1 MKAIVNGRILL
12 PDAEVGGKALLY
24 DERIIGV
31 AEESEAAR
39 AEEVMDARGAYVS
52 PGLVDVHIHGYGG
65 VDVSDDKPEDIRRMA
80 GALLAN
86 GVTAFLPTS
95 LTVSWDTLESI
106 CRHIRALTAESR
118 AQDFPGAEILGMHM
132 EGPFI
137 NPDKKGAQ
145 NEKYILPPDAQRV
158 IPFQDVIRVIT
169 FAPEMPGGMEFA
181 RTLRQETGIALSI
194 GHTSATFSQAM
205 AAIGLGVSRS
215 THTFNAMTP
224 LMHRDPGVVGAAL
237 NSDIYTELIADT
249 FHVSKGLFPMMA
261 KLKGPRLVLI
271 TDALRSAG
279 MPDGEYE
286 NGGQT
291 FVVKGIECRLPDGTI
306 AGSVLRLNQA
316 VRNFRDHAC
325 VPMYAAVRAASLN
338 AAESAGLA
346 QKKGSLT
353 PGKDADIVLMDEACA
368 VKATIVR
375 GICKYTKQDTK

>member
-12 PDAEVGGKALLY
+12 PDAEVRGKALLY
-24 DERIIGV
+24 GERIIGV
-31 AEESEAAR
+31 AEEGAA
-39 AEEVMDARGAYVS
+39 AQADEVLDARGAYVS

-65 VDVSDDKPEDIRRMA
+65 ADVSDDEPDDIRRMA
-80 GALLAN
+80 GALLQN

-95 LTVSWDTLESI
+95 LTVPWETLESV
-106 CRHIRALTAESR
+106 CRHIRALMAESR
-118 AQDFPGAEILGMHM
+118 KMDFPGAQIMGMHM

-137 NPDKKGAQ
+137 NPEKKGAQ
-145 NEKYILPPDAQRV
+145 NEKYILLPDAQRV
-158 IPFQDVIRVIT
+158 LPYQDVIRVIT

-181 RTLRQETGIALSI
+181 RTLRQETDIALSI
-194 GHTSATFSQAM
+194 GHTSATFDQAM

-224 LMHRDPGVVGAAL
+224 LKHRDPGVVGAAL

-249 FHVSKGLFPMMA
+249 FHVNKGLYPMMA
-261 KLKGPRLVLI
+261 KLKGRRLVLI

-279 MPDGEYE
+279 MPDGAYE

-291 FVVKGIECRLPDGTI
+291 FVVKGIECRLLDGTI

-316 VRNFRDHAC
+316 VRNFRDFGC

-338 AAESAGLA
+338 AAESAGLQA
-346 QKKGSLT
+346 RKGSLT
-353 PGKDADIVLMDEACA
+353 PGKDADVVLMDEGCN
-368 VKATIVR
+368 VLQTIVR
-375 GICKYTKQDTK
+375 GVCKYTKQDT